1 MMRAVID
8 DDLSSYAAATLPW
21 LEREPVLNNVFC
33 SLIAERLGGAVPLED
48 GCLWVRVYDGDDLAG
63 VALRTPPFELLV
75 SALSPEAAEAVAGA
89 LAGRD
94 LPGVRGIEAGTGTF
108 VPAWHARTG
117 DHAERTM
124 AQRMYELDTVISPV
138 GVPGRLR
145 VATADDAPLASSWSH
160 AFHDEAIGA
169 GHVSSVRD
177 DRVHGWV
184 AQGIV
189 WLWEVGGTTVSMA
202 MARPSAVRLPRV
214 SLVYTPPEH
223 RRRGYAGAAVAALS
237 QHLLDTGAQGCML
250 FTDLA
255 NPTSNSVYQRIGYRP
270 VADADVWRFTARSRT
285 SGRPGAG

>member
-1 MMRAVID
+1 MRAVID
-8 DDLSSYAAATLPW
+8 ENLRDFAAATLPW

-33 SLIAERLGGAVPLED
+33 TLIAERLEGSVPLED
-48 GCLWVRVYDGDDLAG
+48 GCLWVRVQDTDGLVG

-75 SALSPEAAEAVAGA
+75 SALSAEAAVAIA
-89 LAGRD
+89 DVLAGHD
-94 LPGVRGIEAGTGTF
+94 LPGVRGIEAGTSAF
-108 VPAWHARTG
+108 VPAWCARTG
-117 DHAERTM
+117 AHAERTM
-124 AQRMYELDTVISPV
+124 AQRMYQLDTVIPPV

-145 VATADDAPLASSWSH
+145 PATGDDAPLAAAWSH

-177 DRVHGWV
+177 DRIHGWV

-189 WLWEVGGTTVSMA
+189 WLWDVDGTPVSMA
-202 MARPSAVRLPRV
+202 MARPSAVLLPRV

-223 RRRGYAGAAVAALS
+223 RRRGYGAAGVAALS
-237 QHLLDTGAQGCML
+237 QHLLDTGARGCML

-270 VADADVWRFTARSRT
+270 AADADVWRFMGRSRT
-285 SGRPGAG
+285 GGQLGGG